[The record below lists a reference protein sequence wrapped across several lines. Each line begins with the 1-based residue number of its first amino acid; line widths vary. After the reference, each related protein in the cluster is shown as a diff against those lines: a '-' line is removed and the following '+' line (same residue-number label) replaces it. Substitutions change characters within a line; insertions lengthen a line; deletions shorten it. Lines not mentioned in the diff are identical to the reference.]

1 MRLSRV
7 NAHRNKKK
15 QTSMFSFI
23 INDSHHVLKKLIFT
37 SAITGTALFSTTMA
51 FADGGISEYLKRWY
65 SDRVTEVEEHLTS
78 SLEAEATNQKAV
90 LLKSVREQT
99 ELSIKEIQEYAAS
112 KQTTIKSNIV
122 NKANETIDAIESDL
136 HADIEKTKKLIDEQA
151 TVGTPT
157 TEIQDNDEKTE
168 TPPTE
173 ENNQPTND
181 PADGIDDSIPI
192 EKPKPDE
199 SIIGPIENPNNKK

>member
-7 NAHRNKKK
+7 NKYKKK
-15 QTSMFSFI
+15 DNSLYSISKWEFGI
-23 INDSHHVLKKLIFT
+23 VVKRVIFT

-65 SDRVTEVEEHLTS
+65 SERVTEVEEHLTS
-78 SLEAEATNQKAV
+78 SVEAEATNQKAL

-112 KQTTIKSNIV
+112 KQNTIKSNIED
-122 NKANETIDAIESDL
+122 KANETIDVIKFNL
-136 HADIEKTKKLIDEQA
+136 QADVEKTKKLIDEQA
-151 TVGTPT
+151 TVGYPT
-157 TEIQDNDEKTE
+157 TGFLENDEKTE

-173 ENNQPTND
+173 EKNPPTND
-181 PADGIDDSIPI
+181 PTNGIDDSIPI
-192 EKPKPDE
+192 EKPKSDE

>member
-7 NAHRNKKK
+7 TKHKYKKRQIKVFPSIKSTSNNA
-15 QTSMFSFI
+15 
-23 INDSHHVLKKLIFT
+23 LKKVLIT
-37 SAITGTALFSTTMA
+37 SAITSSFFLTSNIA
-51 FADGGISEYLKRWY
+51 FADVGLSDYLKKWY
-65 SDRVTEVEEHLTS
+65 LDRLTEVEETLTFS
-78 SLEAEATNQKAV
+78 VQTEATNQKAL

-112 KQTTIKSNIV
+112 KQHTIKSNIV
-122 NKANETIDAIESDL
+122 DKANETIDAIELDL
-136 HADIEKTKKLIDEQA
+136 QADVEKTKKLIDEQA

-157 TEIQDNDEKTE
+157 TGFLDNGEKTE

-173 ENNQPTND
+173 ENDESTNEPGD
-181 PADGIDDSIPI
+181 IINDSIQ
-192 EKPKPDE
+192 EKQKPDE

>member
-7 NAHRNKKK
+7 NKYKKRDK
-15 QTSMFSFI
+15 SFYSI
-23 INDSHHVLKKLIFT
+23 SKWEFGIVLKRVIFT
-37 SAITGTALFSTTMA
+37 STITGTALFSTTIA

-65 SDRVTEVEEHLTS
+65 SERITEVEEHLTS
-78 SLEAEATNQKAV
+78 SVEAEATNQKAL

-112 KQTTIKSNIV
+112 KQDTIKSNIEE
-122 NKANETIDAIESDL
+122 KANETMDVIKFDL
-136 HADIEKTKKLIDEQA
+136 QADVEKTKKLIDEQA
-151 TVGTPT
+151 TVGYPT
-157 TEIQDNDEKTE
+157 TGFLENDEERE

-173 ENNQPTND
+173 ENNPPTND
-181 PADGIDDSIPI
+181 PAVGIDDSIPI
-192 EKPKPDE
+192 EKQKPDE